1 MPGFYKHTARTVTFY
16 DGLILAMGDD
26 FRRDILEEGKTL
38 YEADHLGMG
47 DESSTN
53 HHHHHLL

>member
-1 MPGFYKHTARTVTFY
+1 M
-16 DGLILAMGDD
+16 
-26 FRRDILEEGKTL
+26 RDILEEGKSL

-53 HHHHHLL
+53 PHYRLL